1 MDSSAGAVY
10 TKLET
15 SRKELLDLGLRNPL
29 LNYRLLR
36 ARGVEIVDELS
47 EEVFRILVRDKKA
60 MSFLPCGEALGED
73 ASEMLSFDP
82 HTSIVNLQTYPA
94 LHGLGQA
101 NPEGQ
106 AMLALGVGPHGMH
119 GMRRQSVTIIDNRM
133 QRMKRMHANPPHP
146 SKPDKSPTAL
156 PLSGAGM

>member
-1 MDSSAGAVY
+1 MDSSASAVY

-60 MSFLPCGEALGED
+60 MSFLPAPNEED
-73 ASEMLSFDP
+73 GDSLLAQPEEESEPGKPAARHID
-82 HTSIVNLQTYPA
+82 HRLQTPHSSSQLQSRLLKTYGDARTFIEERGVNA
-94 LHGLGQA
+94 LFL
-101 NPEGQ
+101 
-106 AMLALGVGPHGMH
+106 AMGM
-119 GMRRQSVTIIDNRM
+119 
-133 QRMKRMHANPPHP
+133 
-146 SKPDKSPTAL
+146 L
-156 PLSGAGM
+156 

>member
-60 MSFLPCGEALGED
+60 MSFLPSPSEEESDGQLLLIQPEEESELGKPAARHVD
-73 ASEMLSFDP
+73 
-82 HTSIVNLQTYPA
+82 HRLQTSHSSSQLQSRLLKTY
-94 LHGLGQA
+94 
-101 NPEGQ
+101 
-106 AMLALGVGPHGMH
+106 GVA
-119 GMRRQSVTIIDNRM
+119 RT
-133 QRMKRMHANPPHP
+133 
-146 SKPDKSPTAL
+146 
-156 PLSGAGM
+156 